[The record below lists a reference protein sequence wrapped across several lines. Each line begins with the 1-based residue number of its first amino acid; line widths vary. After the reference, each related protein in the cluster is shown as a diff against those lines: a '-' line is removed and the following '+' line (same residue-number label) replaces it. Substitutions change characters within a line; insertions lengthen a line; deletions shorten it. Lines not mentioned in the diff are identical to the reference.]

1 MSDSDAALSRI
12 DRHRRAPNMFA
23 IGPIT
28 DDIRCEV
35 AQIVREAA
43 ARRYGVAAEDVTGAQ
58 MDSHM
63 QAEQDELREFA
74 RELGW

>member
-1 MSDSDAALSRI
+1 MSDWDAALSRI

-23 IGPIT
+23 IGPLT
-28 DDIRCEV
+28 DDIRSEV

-43 ARRYGVAAEDVTGAQ
+43 AMRYGVAVADVTGAQ
-58 MDSHM
+58 MDAHM
-63 QAEQDELREFA
+63 QAEQEEMREFA